1 MRTGKNA
8 VIAPAFGQ
16 PADQLVI
23 LASGADGGDG
33 VPAVVAGRDSL
44 IVSLLAAP
52 HGTISFEN
60 GARARG
66 AFAAF
71 DVIVGDGVEV
81 AFQSG
86 FPDSSAGQPGSQ
98 KLSGYYG
105 APPNPAVAALAAPVA
120 PDTTLHLSI
129 GLPNSQCD
137 GLADLRQS
145 GFRPDQQNYRRYL
158 TLPRFTT
165 QYGATPSDYQAVVAW
180 AGAHGL
186 TVTATY
192 PNNLLLDVSGTATQ
206 VEQALFVNLV
216 YRLRQDG
223 SRFVAVDR
231 EPSLDLGVPIL
242 HISGLAEFVLPKP
255 QPSTVREPAIAIRDG
270 ISATPIWAPG
280 RHAPRSPA
288 PGRSSVCSSSTDSNK
303 AISTPT

>member
-44 IVSLLAAP
+44 IVSPRLRAP
-52 HGTISFEN
+52 CTGTISFEN

-129 GLPNSQCD
+129 GLPIRN
-137 GLADLRQS
+137 
-145 GFRPDQQNYRRYL
+145 
-158 TLPRFTT
+158 
-165 QYGATPSDYQAVVAW
+165 AT
-180 AGAHGL
+180 
-186 TVTATY
+186 
-192 PNNLLLDVSGTATQ
+192 
-206 VEQALFVNLV
+206 ALQTFVNQV
-216 YRLRQDG
+216 SDPTNR
-223 SRFVAVDR
+223 
-231 EPSLDLGVPIL
+231 I
-242 HISGLAEFVLPKP
+242 
-255 QPSTVREPAIAIRDG
+255 IA
-270 ISATPIWAPG
+270 AT
-280 RHAPRSPA
+280 
-288 PGRSSVCSSSTDSNK
+288 
-303 AISTPT
+303 